1 MKIHQKGR
9 QKRKT
14 RKTAS
19 FLPTKASKEMSSM
32 SNITSEEGEEKNNH
46 KRKKSKIAVWWYLRL
61 NEEEQKF
68 SRRWKKYNISTPK
81 KGEREE
87 RDKKETN
94 LNFTKMQNDQI
105 PRIKN
110 IGYIF
115 IFHLNRESAFTF
127 FFNIFFRGKWW
138 EKDKKKSVSIAT
150 TKAKSPVIR
159 WKIQGGGK
167 SLWNK

>member
-110 IGYIF
+110 IGYII
-115 IFHLNRESAFTF
+115 IFHLNRESAFTL

-159 WKIQGGGK
+159 WKIQGGGEIFMK
-167 SLWNK
+167 